1 MSDTRFDVLVL
12 GAGMVGT
19 ATAAHL
25 ALKGVKVALVDKQAP
40 GEGTSYGNAGVIDS
54 SAFVASV
61 MPRDLVTLVRQGLGL
76 TPHVRVDPFFVP
88 RIAGWLWRY
97 WRESAPDRVMA
108 TAARLAPLA
117 SHAVAEH
124 RRLAEDAGASA
135 LLRDTGWMHLYRSD
149 AGFRADAGDRD
160 LMRRYGVAVEELDGA
175 GVAALEPHLSISV
188 PKAVWIRDSF
198 STSDPGALTKA
209 YAALMESR
217 GGRLLRADAL
227 ALVKRAEEYALATAE
242 GPVFADQVVVAL
254 GPWAPDLLK
263 GFGIEV
269 PIAIK
274 RGYHMH
280 YTAKGNATLSRPI
293 VDVENGYCLTPMMK
307 GIRLTTGAEFAD
319 RDAPPNPAQV
329 DHAETFARGLFPLDQ
344 RAEPTP
350 WMGRRPNTPDG
361 VPIIGPAPRQSG
373 MWLAVG
379 HGHWGLGL
387 GAVTGRLV
395 SELVTGATP
404 LVDPRPLGIERFG

>member
-19 ATAAHL
+19 ATATHL

-54 SAFVASV
+54 SAFIASA
-61 MPRDLVTLVRQGLGL
+61 MPRNLMTLVQQGLGL

-88 RIAGWLWRY
+88 RIAAWLWQY
-97 WRESAPDRVMA
+97 WRESAPDRVRI

-117 SHAVAEH
+117 SYAVSEH
-124 RRLAEDAGASA
+124 RSLAADAGASA

-149 AGFRADAGDRD
+149 ASFRADAGDRD

-188 PKAVWIRDSF
+188 PKATWIRDSF

-217 GGRLLRADAL
+217 GGRLLRADAM
-227 ALVKRAEEYALATAE
+227 ALVKRAEGYALATQE

-263 GFGIEV
+263 GFGVEV

-293 VDVENGYCLTPMMK
+293 IDIEHGYCLTPMMK

-319 RDAPPNPAQV
+319 RDAPPNPVQI
-329 DHAETFARGLFPLDQ
+329 DHAETFARDLFPLDQ

-361 VPIIGPAPRQSG
+361 VPIIGPAPRQPG

-395 SELVTGATP
+395 SELVTGQTP
-404 LVDPRPLGIERFG
+404 VVDPKPLGLERFA